1 MVAQVAVSHNSA
13 GSPGFSFCV
22 FLSYLLIMWIGPRL
36 MAHRQPVNIRALLI
50 AYYLAMVCLSAY
62 TFYEFTAS
70 SWLAGYNLLCQTVDY
85 SESPLALRMANACWW
100 FYLSQVIELSDTI
113 FIILW
118 KRNSQLTFLHVY
130 HHGCMIFNWWARVKY
145 VAGGQS
151 FLSGLINSLVHMLMY
166 LYYGLAALG
175 PHMHKQLRWKRCL
188 TFMQLLQFFI
198 VTAHAAYSLYID
210 CDFPLSMNM
219 LVLCYALSLTAL
231 FTKFCLQN
239 YLSDVGYKDL
249 GWNTHTHT
257 HTLSHSVTPL
267 LSCPSP
273 CGH

>member
-1 MVAQVAVSHNSA
+1 VLSSWQKVQLFYQWILENGDKRTEGWLLVHSPVPVS
-13 GSPGFSFCV
+13 CV

-188 TFMQLLQFFI
+188 TFMQL
-198 VTAHAAYSLYID
+198 VSK
-210 CDFPLSMNM
+210 
-219 LVLCYALSLTAL
+219 
-231 FTKFCLQN
+231 FTC
-239 YLSDVGYKDL
+239 
-249 GWNTHTHT
+249 NTHSNLYFTVT
-257 HTLSHSVTPL
+257 SVNSPDIEPL
-267 LSCPSP
+267 LVSFSIN
-273 CGH
+273 